1 MSPQVSTPQ
10 FDVIVV
16 GSGFGGVAA
25 ARRLA
30 RSGKSVLVV
39 SAAAHYLFQPLL
51 YQVAT
56 GVLDADTISPQADE
70 VLPDRVTVVEG
81 RVTAIDPDAH
91 RITYRAEEG
100 ERQVGYSSLIAA
112 TGASQSY
119 FGRDEYAHRTFALK
133 TREDAVHLREQL
145 VRNFARPDDRAA
157 SNYVI
162 VGAGATGVE
171 LAGEIAGLARRH
183 QRADVTITLVEG
195 VGDVLPAY
203 GGRLSRYARKTLDKA
218 GVEVL
223 LKSLVTDIDD
233 GVVTVD
239 IEKGSATRRITAD
252 TVIWAAGVAA
262 SPFAQVLA
270 DATGCSTDRAGRLE
284 VNPDLT
290 VGGYADIFA
299 VGDMTALNGYPG
311 QSPVAMQE
319 GRHAADTI
327 TRKIGPGTRF
337 RYFDKG
343 SMSIIGRGKAVLQSP
358 VKVGLTGLPAWGA
371 WLVVHLYYLS
381 GVGNRVEAVGR
392 WFGAYGTNRRPG
404 LAAAERSDDRELAR
418 SAS

>member
-1 MSPQVSTPQ
+1 MVDATQY
-10 FDVIVV
+10 DVIVV

-25 ARRLA
+25 AQRLA
-30 RSGKSVLVV
+30 GSAKSVLVV
-39 SAAAHYLFQPLL
+39 SAARQYLFQPLL

-56 GVLDADTISPQADE
+56 GVLDADTVSPDAAD
-70 VLPDRVTVVEG
+70 VLDDRIDVVEG
-81 RVTAIDPDAH
+81 RVTVIDPDAH
-91 RITYRAEEG
+91 RIVYRTADG
-100 ERQVGYSSLIAA
+100 EQEVGYSSLIAA

-133 TREDAVHLREQL
+133 TRDDAIRLRRQL
-145 VRNFARPDDRAA
+145 VRNFDRPDDAAA
-157 SNYVI
+157 SSYVV

-183 QRADVTITLVEG
+183 KRTDVSITLVEG
-195 VGDVLPAY
+195 VDEVLPAF
-203 GGRLSRYARKTLDKA
+203 GGRLSRYARRTVERS

-223 LKSLVTDIDD
+223 LRSLVTDIDD

-239 IEKGSATRRITAD
+239 VDRGDHTRRIVAD

-262 SPFAQVLA
+262 SPFAAVLA
-270 DATGCSTDRAGRLE
+270 EATGCSTDRAGRLE

-299 VGDMTALNGYPG
+299 VGDMTTLKGYPG

-327 TRKIGPGTRF
+327 LRKIGPGTEF
-337 RYFDKG
+337 RYFHKG
-343 SMSIIGRGKAVLQSP
+343 SMSIIGRGEAVLQTP
-358 VKVGLTGLPAWGA
+358 VKLGLTGLPAWGA
-371 WLVVHLYYLS
+371 WLGVHLYYLA
-381 GVGNRVEAVGR
+381 GVGNRVDAVGR
-392 WFGAYGTNRRPG
+392 WIGAYGANVRPG
-404 LAAAERSDDRELAR
+404 LAADGRPDREFSRA
-418 SAS
+418 AG